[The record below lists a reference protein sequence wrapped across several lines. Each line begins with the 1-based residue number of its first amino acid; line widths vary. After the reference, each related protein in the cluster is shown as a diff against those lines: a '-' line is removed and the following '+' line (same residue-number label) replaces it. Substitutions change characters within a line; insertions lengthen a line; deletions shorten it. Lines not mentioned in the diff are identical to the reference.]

1 MTIFTDF
8 APTATAPF
16 RFIPVLD
23 GKPHTLIVTWGLAGQ
38 RWYVNLYDQT
48 GALVFYLPLIGSTSA
63 IETSS
68 LTWDVT
74 TQLVTI
80 TTDVP
85 HGLIIGSIV
94 SLTITGVLPLSYN
107 GIVDVVPTGPSTLIY
122 PQTMDPGGDA
132 TVQGTIGRDI
142 NLGAGYLQT
151 STLVFR
157 EATQQFEV
165 NP

>member
-1 MTIFTDF
+1 MTTFTDF
-8 APTATAPF
+8 IPTATAPF
-16 RFIPVLD
+16 RFSPVLD
-23 GKPHTLIVTWGLAGQ
+23 GQPHTLVVTWGLAGQ
-38 RWYVNLYDQT
+38 RWYVNLFDQT

-63 IETSS
+63 IATSS

-80 TTDVP
+80 TTAVP

-94 SLTITGVLPLSYN
+94 RLTIAGILPSSYN
-107 GIVDVVPTGPSTLIY
+107 GIVDVISVRPNMLMY
-122 PQTMDPGGDA
+122 PQTTDPGGDA

>member
-1 MTIFTDF
+1 VTIFTDY

-16 RFIPVLD
+16 RFLPVLD
-23 GKPHTLIVTWGLAGQ
+23 GSPHTLLVTWGLAGQ
-38 RWYVNLYDQT
+38 RWYVNLFDQT

-63 IETSS
+63 VATNS
-68 LTWDVT
+68 LTWDT
-74 TQLVTI
+74 TTKLVTI
-80 TTDVP
+80 TTAVP
-85 HGLIIGSIV
+85 HGLVIGGV
-94 SLTITGVLPLSYN
+94 DALTITGISPSSYN
-107 GIVDVVPTGPSTLIY
+107 GIVDVVATGPSTLTY
-122 PQTMDPGGDA
+122 QQTTDPGGDA

-142 NLGAGYLQT
+142 NLGAGYMQT